1 MWEYYILEQ
10 IEASKWK
17 QRAGWKSR
25 TEVSRI
31 KLHSAE
37 LGARRQAMSKV
48 TGKVFPSQN
57 SIPIQTISPVQR
69 ERTPSFPFRVSDVY
83 PAKTAE

>member
-1 MWEYYILEQ
+1 M
-10 IEASKWK
+10 WK

-25 TEVSRI
+25 TEMSKI
-31 KLHSAE
+31 KLRLVE
-37 LGARRQAMSKV
+37 LGARRQAMSKA

-69 ERTPSFPFRVSDVY
+69 EHTSSFPFRDSDVY